1 MPSATKTIQA
11 CALAAALA
19 LPPAMAT
26 AAEGMRLEGDI
37 GLAVLHTPS
46 EVRGE
51 RARYVAVPYVSAS
64 YGPLF
69 ARIDTF
75 GLQVLPLGYGH
86 VEVVGQIRS
95 DGYDAVG
102 LQHRRDATP
111 LGIGTLQI
119 TPVGAFGLHVLR
131 DFGRSGGTLAQLR
144 YLAELR
150 LGRLT
155 IYPEFGAEYQ
165 SRAYTGYYAGTTA
178 ADAAF
183 VGRDYQPRAAVNPYL
198 GALVEIPLRD
208 RWYTNVYLRRTVVD
222 DTIARSPLVANR
234 HRDSGL
240 IALAYRF

>member
-1 MPSATKTIQA
+1 MPTSNTIQA
-11 CALAAALA
+11 CALASALA
-19 LPPAMAT
+19 LSPAMAI
-26 AAEGMRLEGDI
+26 AADAMRLEGDI
-37 GLAVLHTPS
+37 GLAVLHTSS

-51 RARYVAVPYVSAS
+51 RARYVAAPYVNAT

-95 DGYDAVG
+95 DGYDAGG
-102 LQHRRDATP
+102 LEHRRDPAP

-119 TPVGAFGLHVLR
+119 TPVGAFGLYMFR
-131 DFGRSGGTLAQLR
+131 DFGRSGGALVQLR
-144 YLAELR
+144 YLAQLP

-183 VGRDYQPRAAVNPYL
+183 VGRDYRPQAALNPYL
-198 GALVEIPLRD
+198 GALVEIRLRD